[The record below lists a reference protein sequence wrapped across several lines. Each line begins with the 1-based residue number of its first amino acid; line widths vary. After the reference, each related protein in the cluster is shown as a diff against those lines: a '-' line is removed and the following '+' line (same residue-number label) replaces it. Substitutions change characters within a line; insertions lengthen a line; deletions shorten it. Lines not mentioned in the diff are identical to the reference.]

1 MCFKCIYLIIS
12 GRKLSQSGKNITQN
26 ICDTKNNLCN
36 YPMERTMRS
45 VTKDKHHEEQTESNQ
60 AVVARRRRGKSFLDG
75 HSHAIQNICK
85 LVEHVAATT
94 ANVLILGES
103 GTGKELVARA
113 VHSYSNRAKNPF
125 VPVNCAAIPS
135 ELLES
140 ELFGHEKGAFTGAIT
155 AHKGRFEL
163 AQGGTIFLDEIGDM
177 DLQMQAKLL
186 RVLQERVFER
196 VGGTKPM
203 QADVRIVAATHRNL
217 EEMVSNGEF
226 REDLF
231 YRLNVFPIDMPPL
244 RRRVEDIPALICAIT
259 DRLKRD
265 SGTTFSL
272 TNDAVKILSNYPWP
286 GNVREL
292 SNLIERLSILYPN
305 SSIDSLQLPEKLR
318 NKASVNTSSDSDDTH
333 SEIDFIE
340 QIVEPYAVEEPS
352 PAMHAYGHLPES
364 GFDLKSYIGDLEVHY
379 IREALEAADGVV
391 AQAAKLLGLRRTT
404 LVEKLRKYGIQR

>member
-1 MCFKCIYLIIS
+1 
-12 GRKLSQSGKNITQN
+12 
-26 ICDTKNNLCN
+26 
-36 YPMERTMRS
+36 MRS
-45 VTKDKHHEEQTESNQ
+45 VSEDRQHINQSSTETKESV
-60 AVVARRRRGKSFLDG
+60 AARRRRGKSFLDG
-75 HSHAIQNICK
+75 HSHAIQNVCK
-85 LVEHVAATT
+85 LVEHVASTT

-113 VHSYSNRAKNPF
+113 VHSFSNRAKNPF

-163 AQGGTIFLDEIGDM
+163 AQHGTIFLDEIGDM

-186 RVLQERVFER
+186 RVLQERIYER
-196 VGGTKPM
+196 VGGTKPI

-217 EEMVSNGEF
+217 EEMVSSGEF
-226 REDLF
+226 REDLY

-265 SGTTFSL
+265 NGANFSL
-272 TNDAVKILSNYPWP
+272 TNDAVKILANYPWP

-318 NKASVNTSSDSDDTH
+318 DKASVKSSTSDESA
-333 SEIDFIE
+333 EVEFIE
-340 QIVEPYAVEEPS
+340 QLVEPFVVEQPS
-352 PAMHAYGHLPES
+352 DSFQSYGHLPES

-379 IREALEAADGVV
+379 IREALEASDGVV

>member
-1 MCFKCIYLIIS
+1 
-12 GRKLSQSGKNITQN
+12 
-26 ICDTKNNLCN
+26 
-36 YPMERTMRS
+36 MRS
-45 VTKDKHHEEQTESNQ
+45 VSETQLDDSHGSSSKE
-60 AVVARRRRGKSFLDG
+60 AVAARRRRGKSFLDG
-75 HSHAIQNICK
+75 HSHAIQNVCK
-85 LVEHVAATT
+85 LVEHVASTS

-113 VHSYSNRAKNPF
+113 VHTFSERSKSPF

-163 AQGGTIFLDEIGDM
+163 AQNGTIFLDEIGDM

-186 RVLQERVFER
+186 RVLQERVYER
-196 VGGTKPM
+196 VGGTKAI

-217 EEMVSNGEF
+217 EEMVSSGEF

-231 YRLNVFPIDMPPL
+231 YRLNVFPIEMPPL
-244 RRRVEDIPALICAIT
+244 RRRVEDIPSLICAIT

-265 SGTTFSL
+265 QGANFSL
-272 TNDAVKILSNYPWP
+272 TNDAVKILANYPWP

-318 NKASVNTSSDSDDTH
+318 STASLNSHADDEK
-333 SEIDFIE
+333 SFID
-340 QIVEPYAVEEPS
+340 QVVEPMTIEEPLETLQT
-352 PAMHAYGHLPES
+352 YGHLPES

-379 IREALEAADGVV
+379 IREALEATDGVV

>member
-1 MCFKCIYLIIS
+1 
-12 GRKLSQSGKNITQN
+12 
-26 ICDTKNNLCN
+26 
-36 YPMERTMRS
+36 MRS
-45 VTKDKHHEEQTESNQ
+45 VNKDQQHHDDSAETKE
-60 AVVARRRRGKSFLDG
+60 AVAARRKRGKSFLDG
-75 HSHAIQNICK
+75 HSHAIQNVCK

-113 VHSYSNRAKNPF
+113 VHTFSNRAKNPF

-163 AQGGTIFLDEIGDM
+163 AQYGTIFLDEIGDM

-196 VGGTKPM
+196 VGGTKPI
-203 QADVRIVAATHRNL
+203 QADVRIVAATHRDL
-217 EEMVSNGEF
+217 EEMVSKGEF

-244 RRRVEDIPALICAIT
+244 RRRVEDIPTLICAIT

-265 SGTTFSL
+265 NGANFSL
-272 TNDAVKILSNYPWP
+272 TNDAVKILANYPWP

-318 NKASVNTSSDSDDTH
+318 NKASVNPGGEATGESD
-333 SEIDFIE
+333 IDFIE
-340 QIVEPYAVEEPS
+340 QIVEPFAVEEP
-352 PAMHAYGHLPES
+352 AAAIHTYGHLPES
-364 GFDLKSYIGDLEVHY
+364 GFDLKSYIGEMEVHY
-379 IREALEAADGVV
+379 IREALEASDGVV

>member
-1 MCFKCIYLIIS
+1 
-12 GRKLSQSGKNITQN
+12 
-26 ICDTKNNLCN
+26 
-36 YPMERTMRS
+36 MRS
-45 VTKDKHHEEQTESNQ
+45 VSENHQHIDKDNAETKE
-60 AVVARRRRGKSFLDG
+60 AIAARRRRGKSFLDG
-75 HSHAIQNICK
+75 HSHAIQNVCK
-85 LVEHVAATT
+85 LVEHVASTN

-103 GTGKELVARA
+103 GTGKELVSRA
-113 VHSYSNRAKNPF
+113 VHTFSSRSKSPF

-163 AQGGTIFLDEIGDM
+163 AQKGTIFLDEIGDM

-186 RVLQERVFER
+186 RVLQERVYER
-196 VGGTKPM
+196 VGGTNPI
-203 QADVRIVAATHRNL
+203 QADVRVVAATHRNL

-226 REDLF
+226 REDLY

-265 SGTTFSL
+265 NGASFSL
-272 TNDAVKILSNYPWP
+272 TNDAVKILANYPWP

-318 NKASVNTSSDSDDTH
+318 NKASVTSSTSDEGDE
-333 SEIDFIE
+333 SNDVDFIE
-340 QIVEPYAVEEPS
+340 QLVEPFVVEQPNDS
-352 PAMHAYGHLPES
+352 FQSYGHLPES
-364 GFDLKSYIGDLEVHY
+364 GFDLKSYMGDLEVHY
-379 IREALEAADGVV
+379 IREALEATDGVV

>member
-1 MCFKCIYLIIS
+1 M
-12 GRKLSQSGKNITQN
+12 
-26 ICDTKNNLCN
+26 
-36 YPMERTMRS
+36 RTMTES
-45 VTKDKHHEEQTESNQ
+45 QQHEETNE
-60 AVVARRRRGKSFLDG
+60 AVTARRRRGKSFLDG
-75 HSHAIQNICK
+75 HSHAIQNVCK
-85 LVEHVAATT
+85 LVEHVASTT

-113 VHSYSNRAKNPF
+113 VHTFSNRSKNPF

-140 ELFGHEKGAFTGAIT
+140 ELFGHEKGAFTGAIS

-163 AQGGTIFLDEIGDM
+163 AQHGTIFLDEIGDM
-177 DLQMQAKLL
+177 NLQMQAKLL

-196 VGGTKPM
+196 VGGTKPI
-203 QADVRIVAATHRNL
+203 QADVRIVAATHRDL
-217 EEMVSNGEF
+217 EERVSSGEF
-226 REDLF
+226 REDLY

-244 RRRVEDIPALICAIT
+244 RRRVEDIPTLICAIT
-259 DRLKRD
+259 ERLKRD
-265 SGTTFSL
+265 HGANFSL
-272 TNDAVKILSNYPWP
+272 TNDAVKILANYPWP

-318 NKASVNTSSDSDDTH
+318 NKASLNVPATHDD
-333 SEIDFIE
+333 EIDITEETAVEPFVIE
-340 QIVEPYAVEEPS
+340 QVSESLQP
-352 PAMHAYGHLPES
+352 YGHLPDS
-364 GFDLKSYIGDLEVHY
+364 GLDLKSYIADMEVHY
-379 IREALEAADGVV
+379 IREALEASDGVV

>member
-1 MCFKCIYLIIS
+1 
-12 GRKLSQSGKNITQN
+12 
-26 ICDTKNNLCN
+26 
-36 YPMERTMRS
+36 MRS
-45 VTKDKHHEEQTESNQ
+45 VIEDQQPQGSSAETKETV
-60 AVVARRRRGKSFLDG
+60 AARRRRSKSFLDG
-75 HSHAIQNICK
+75 HSHAIQNVCK

-113 VHSYSNRAKNPF
+113 VHSFSNRAKNPF

-163 AQGGTIFLDEIGDM
+163 AQHGTIFLDEIGDM

-186 RVLQERVFER
+186 RVLQEKVFER
-196 VGGTKPM
+196 VGGTKPI

-217 EEMVSNGEF
+217 EEMVASGEF

-265 SGTTFSL
+265 NGTNFSL
-272 TNDAVKILSNYPWP
+272 TNDAVKILANYPWP

-318 NKASVNTSSDSDDTH
+318 NKASINPSSTEEDD
-333 SEIDFIE
+333 IGFIE
-340 QIVEPYAVEEPS
+340 QIVEPFAVEEPV
-352 PAMHAYGHLPES
+352 PALHAYGHLPES

-379 IREALEAADGVV
+379 IREALEASNGVV

-404 LVEKLRKYGIQR
+404 LVEKLKKYGIQR

>member
-1 MCFKCIYLIIS
+1 
-12 GRKLSQSGKNITQN
+12 
-26 ICDTKNNLCN
+26 
-36 YPMERTMRS
+36 MRS
-45 VTKDKHHEEQTESNQ
+45 VIKDQQHTHQDSAENKE
-60 AVVARRRRGKSFLDG
+60 AVAARRRRGKSFLDG
-75 HSHAIQNICK
+75 HSHAIQNVCK
-85 LVEHVAATT
+85 LVEHVASTN

-113 VHSYSNRAKNPF
+113 VHSFSQRAKNPF

-163 AQGGTIFLDEIGDM
+163 AQHGTIFLDEIGDM

-186 RVLQERVFER
+186 RVLQERVYER
-196 VGGTKPM
+196 VGGTKPI

-217 EEMVSNGEF
+217 EEMVNSGEF
-226 REDLF
+226 REDLY

-259 DRLKRD
+259 DRLKKD
-265 SGTTFSL
+265 NGANFSL
-272 TNDAVKILSNYPWP
+272 TNDAVKILANYPWP

-318 NKASVNTSSDSDDTH
+318 NKASVNNTSSNNEN
-333 SEIDFIE
+333 SEVELIE
-340 QIVEPYAVEEPS
+340 QLVEPFIAEQPNDALQS
-352 PAMHAYGHLPES
+352 YGHLPDA

-379 IREALEAADGVV
+379 IREALEASDGVV

>member
-1 MCFKCIYLIIS
+1 
-12 GRKLSQSGKNITQN
+12 
-26 ICDTKNNLCN
+26 
-36 YPMERTMRS
+36 MRS
-45 VTKDKHHEEQTESNQ
+45 VIEDQQHHEKSAETKE
-60 AVVARRRRGKSFLDG
+60 AVAARRRRGKSFLDG
-75 HSHAIQNICK
+75 HSHAIQNVCK

-113 VHSYSNRAKNPF
+113 VHSFSNRAKNPF

-140 ELFGHEKGAFTGAIT
+140 ELFGHEKGAFTGAVT

-163 AQGGTIFLDEIGDM
+163 AQHGTIFLDEIGDM

-196 VGGTKPM
+196 VGGTKPI

-265 SGTTFSL
+265 NGTNFSL
-272 TNDAVKILSNYPWP
+272 TNDAVKILANYPWP

-318 NKASVNTSSDSDDTH
+318 NKASVNPISDETAE

-340 QIVEPYAVEEPS
+340 QIVEPFAVEEPEPS
-352 PAMHAYGHLPES
+352 IHAYGHLPES

-379 IREALEAADGVV
+379 IREALEASDGVV

>member
-1 MCFKCIYLIIS
+1 
-12 GRKLSQSGKNITQN
+12 
-26 ICDTKNNLCN
+26 
-36 YPMERTMRS
+36 MRS
-45 VTKDKHHEEQTESNQ
+45 VIKDQQLHDNPPAAETKE
-60 AVVARRRRGKSFLDG
+60 AVAARRRRGKSFLDG
-75 HSHAIQNICK
+75 HSHAIQNVCK

-113 VHSYSNRAKNPF
+113 VHTFSNRAKNPF

-163 AQGGTIFLDEIGDM
+163 AQNGTIFLDEIGDM

-196 VGGTKPM
+196 VGGTKPIH
-203 QADVRIVAATHRNL
+203 ADVRIVAATHRNL
-217 EEMVSNGEF
+217 EEMVSAGEF
-226 REDLF
+226 REDLY

-259 DRLKRD
+259 DKLKRD
-265 SGTTFSL
+265 NGANFSL
-272 TNDAVKILSNYPWP
+272 TNDAVKILANYPWP

-318 NKASVNTSSDSDDTH
+318 NKASVN
-333 SEIDFIE
+333 SEHVNKNENEYLE
-340 QIVEPYAVEEPS
+340 QLVEPYAVQETAPVIQG
-352 PAMHAYGHLPES
+352 YGHLPET
-364 GFDLKSYIGDLEVHY
+364 GIDLKSYIGELEVHY
-379 IREALEAADGVV
+379 IREALEASDGVV

>member
-1 MCFKCIYLIIS
+1 
-12 GRKLSQSGKNITQN
+12 
-26 ICDTKNNLCN
+26 
-36 YPMERTMRS
+36 MRS
-45 VTKDKHHEEQTESNQ
+45 LIKDDESQDNSITTKE
-60 AVVARRRRGKSFLDG
+60 AVAARRRRGKSFLDG
-75 HSHAIQNICK
+75 HSHAIQNVCK

-113 VHSYSNRAKNPF
+113 VHSFSNRAKNPF
-125 VPVNCAAIPS
+125 VPVNCAAIPA

-155 AHKGRFEL
+155 THKGRFEL
-163 AQGGTIFLDEIGDM
+163 AQNGTIFLDEIGDM

-196 VGGTKPM
+196 VGGTKPI

-217 EEMVSNGEF
+217 EEMVAQGEF

-244 RRRVEDIPALICAIT
+244 RRRVEDIPSLICAIT

-265 SGTTFSL
+265 NGTNFSL
-272 TNDAVKILSNYPWP
+272 TNDAVKILANYPWP

-305 SSIDSLQLPEKLR
+305 SAIDSLQLPEKLR
-318 NKASVNTSSDSDDTH
+318 NKASLSSSSDH
-333 SEIDFIE
+333 NQESEIDSIE
-340 QIVEPYAVEEPS
+340 QVVEPFAVEEPTQ
-352 PAMHAYGHLPES
+352 AIHAYGHLPES

-379 IREALEAADGVV
+379 IREALEASDGVV

>member
-1 MCFKCIYLIIS
+1 
-12 GRKLSQSGKNITQN
+12 
-26 ICDTKNNLCN
+26 
-36 YPMERTMRS
+36 MRS
-45 VTKDKHHEEQTESNQ
+45 VIQDPEQQLDTTESKE
-60 AVVARRRRGKSFLDG
+60 AIAARRRRGKSFLDG
-75 HSHAIQNICK
+75 HSHAIQNVCK
-85 LVEHVAATT
+85 LVEHVASTN

-113 VHSYSNRAKNPF
+113 VHSFSNRAKNPF

-163 AQGGTIFLDEIGDM
+163 AQHGTIFLDEIGDM

-186 RVLQERVFER
+186 RVLQERVYER
-196 VGGTKPM
+196 VGGTKPI

-217 EEMVSNGEF
+217 EEMVNSGEF
-226 REDLF
+226 REDLY

-265 SGTTFSL
+265 NGANFSL
-272 TNDAVKILSNYPWP
+272 TNDAVKILANYPWP

-318 NKASVNTSSDSDDTH
+318 NKASITAPESDESA
-333 SEIDFIE
+333 EIDFIE
-340 QIVEPYAVEEPS
+340 QLVEPFVIEQTNESLQP
-352 PAMHAYGHLPES
+352 YGHLPDS
-364 GFDLKSYIGDLEVHY
+364 GFDLKHYMSDVEVHY
-379 IREALEAADGVV
+379 IREALEASDGVV

>member
-1 MCFKCIYLIIS
+1 
-12 GRKLSQSGKNITQN
+12 
-26 ICDTKNNLCN
+26 
-36 YPMERTMRS
+36 MRS
-45 VTKDKHHEEQTESNQ
+45 VIKDHETDRSPAETKE
-60 AVVARRRRGKSFLDG
+60 AVAARRRRGKSFLDG
-75 HSHAIQNICK
+75 HSHAIQNVCK

-113 VHSYSNRAKNPF
+113 VHSFSNRSKNPF
-125 VPVNCAAIPS
+125 VPVNCAAIPA

-163 AQGGTIFLDEIGDM
+163 AQNGTIFLDEIGDM

-196 VGGTKPM
+196 VGGIKPI

-217 EEMVSNGEF
+217 EEMVAEGAF

-244 RRRVEDIPALICAIT
+244 RRRVEDIPTLICAIT

-265 SGTTFSL
+265 NGANFSL
-272 TNDAVKILSNYPWP
+272 TNDAVKILANYPWP

-318 NKASVNTSSDSDDTH
+318 NKASVNSPEEDSEHTEMDL
-333 SEIDFIE
+333 IE
-340 QIVEPYAVEEPS
+340 EIVEPFSVEQPS
-352 PAMHAYGHLPES
+352 SAFHSYGQLPES

-379 IREALEAADGVV
+379 IREALEASDGVV

>member
-1 MCFKCIYLIIS
+1 
-12 GRKLSQSGKNITQN
+12 
-26 ICDTKNNLCN
+26 
-36 YPMERTMRS
+36 MRS
-45 VTKDKHHEEQTESNQ
+45 VIRDQQHHESSADTKE
-60 AVVARRRRGKSFLDG
+60 AVAARRRRGKSFLDG
-75 HSHAIQNICK
+75 HSHAIQNVCK

-113 VHSYSNRAKNPF
+113 VHSFSNRAKNPF

-140 ELFGHEKGAFTGAIT
+140 ELFGHEKGAFTGAVT

-163 AQGGTIFLDEIGDM
+163 AQHGTIFLDEIGDM
-177 DLQMQAKLL
+177 NLQMQAKLL

-196 VGGTKPM
+196 VGATKPM
-203 QADVRIVAATHRNL
+203 QADVRVVAATHRNL

-265 SGTTFSL
+265 NGASFSL

-318 NKASVNTSSDSDDTH
+318 NKASVNTSSEVNLPTE
-333 SEIDFIE
+333 SEIDIIE
-340 QIVEPYAVEEPS
+340 QIVEPFAVEEASPS
-352 PAMHAYGHLPES
+352 MHAYGHLPES

-379 IREALEAADGVV
+379 IREALEASDGVV